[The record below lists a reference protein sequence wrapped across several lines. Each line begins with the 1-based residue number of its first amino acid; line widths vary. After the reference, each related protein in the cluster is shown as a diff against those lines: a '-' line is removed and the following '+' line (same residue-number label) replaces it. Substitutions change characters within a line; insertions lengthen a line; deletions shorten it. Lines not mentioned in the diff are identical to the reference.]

1 MFCVCVYVR
10 SCIKNVDSVS
20 GLTTIS
26 FPLLGIV
33 PYSYVIFI
41 HASILNMLYL
51 YVLSFMNRLLCQ
63 KATQLDMS

>member
-10 SCIKNVDSVS
+10 ACIKNVDSDS

-26 FPLLGIV
+26 FPLSGIV

-41 HASILNMLYL
+41 YAIILYMLYL
-51 YVLSFMNRLLCQ
+51 YVLLFMNRLLCQ
-63 KATQLDMS
+63 KATQFDMS